1 MSEITRPGYA
11 QLSPTCGTM
20 VPDGGRGGDWEGR
33 MARVLIV
40 DDLAP
45 SRSLI
50 RAIVRLDGH
59 AAVEAGS
66 GAEAL
71 ATLAREPI
79 DLVIVDLVM
88 AGMDG
93 YTMLEQM
100 RQLPGRS
107 QTPVIAVSDADESVD
122 LLRAAELG
130 ALDHLSKPFGYDNM
144 ARAIKRLIEASPEE
158 LASLRVNRKEA
169 AAEFHTV
176 IDLVDEA
183 NTQPKRRLFRRA
195 RSSTR

>member
-1 MSEITRPGYA
+1 
-11 QLSPTCGTM
+11 
-20 VPDGGRGGDWEGR
+20 

>member
-1 MSEITRPGYA
+1 
-11 QLSPTCGTM
+11 
-20 VPDGGRGGDWEGR
+20 

-59 AAVEAGS
+59 AAVEAAS
-66 GAEAL
+66 GEEAL
-71 ATLAREPI
+71 AVLAREPI
-79 DLVIVDLVM
+79 DLVILDLVM
-88 AGMDG
+88 PGMDS
-93 YTMLEQM
+93 YQMLEQM

-107 QTPVIAVSDADESVD
+107 QTPVIAVSDAQESVD

-144 ARAIKRLIEASPEE
+144 SRAIKRMVEATPEE
-158 LASLRVNRKEA
+158 LDNLRVQRKES
-169 AAEFHTV
+169 AEDFHRV
-176 IDLVDEA
+176 IDLVEEA
-183 NTQPKRRLFRRA
+183 NTPPKRRLFRRA
-195 RSSTR
+195 RS